1 MKTKNRLH
9 ELAVALD
16 QFGFEHDTCDY
27 WDTVDDRQSNIE
39 SLERDLTDEK
49 RIKDLKTAGLFSKG
63 CSVSRAAFFFPSEKP
78 SILSDSLIIVIHNDF
93 AIF

>member
-49 RIKDLKTAGLFSKG
+49 RIKDLKTYLQAVVEEDRDGAKE
-63 CSVSRAAFFFPSEKP
+63 AAN
-78 SILSDSLIIVIHNDF
+78 LITKLTQLVQTEE
-93 AIF
+93 